1 MQSPPCFAPEWTLSA
16 ADLLH
21 LRSHQGLPSQFE
33 MVVELRDVV
42 GFRGEK
48 LVELR
53 LTDYSEF
60 ERPLFR
66 PGFLGD
72 KWPAIDFY
80 VELNAVRGK
89 RPYFFAQVKATSS
102 SLTAES
108 THLTLSS
115 KKADIDR
122 LLRIPG
128 PTYIFGVH
136 EPSNRVFVRSIHAG
150 VPVRA
155 VTRIP
160 VAYELTSTNLEVLH
174 REVREF
180 WSANDH
186 KPAAS
191 VFS

>member
-1 MQSPPCFAPEWTLSA
+1 
-16 ADLLH
+16 
-21 LRSHQGLPSQFE
+21 
-33 MVVELRDVV
+33 MVIELRDVI

-53 LTDYSEF
+53 LTDYSAF

-72 KWPAIDFY
+72 KWPAVDFY
-80 VELNAVRGK
+80 VELNSVRGK
-89 RPYFFAQVKATSS
+89 RPYFFAQVKTTSTP
-102 SLTAES
+102 LTAAS
-108 THLTLSS
+108 THLVISS
-115 KKADIDR
+115 RKSDIEH

-136 EPSNRVFVRSIHAG
+136 EPSNRVFVRSVHTGMPIQ
-150 VPVRA
+150 A

-160 VAYELTSTNLEVLH
+160 LAYELTSTNLEALH
-174 REVREF
+174 REVRDF

-186 KPAAS
+186 KPSAS
-191 VFS
+191 AFS

>member
-1 MQSPPCFAPEWTLSA
+1 
-16 ADLLH
+16 
-21 LRSHQGLPSQFE
+21 
-33 MVVELRDVV
+33 MVVEFRDVI

-53 LTDYSEF
+53 LTDYSHF
-60 ERPLFR
+60 EKPLFR
-66 PGFLGD
+66 PGFLGE
-72 KWPAIDFY
+72 KWPSIDFY
-80 VELNAVRGK
+80 VELNSVRGK
-89 RPYFFAQVKATSS
+89 RPYFFAQVKTTSS
-102 SLTAES
+102 ALSAES
-108 THLTLSS
+108 THLSISS
-115 KKADIDR
+115 RKRDIER

-136 EPSNRVFVRSIHAG
+136 EPTGRVFVRSIHTG
-150 VPVRA
+150 MPVQA
-155 VTRIP
+155 ITRIP

-174 REVREF
+174 REVRDF

>member
-1 MQSPPCFAPEWTLSA
+1 
-16 ADLLH
+16 
-21 LRSHQGLPSQFE
+21 

-48 LVELR
+48 LVELC
-53 LTDYSEF
+53 LTNYSEF
-60 ERPLFR
+60 DQPLFR

-72 KWPAIDFY
+72 KWPGIDFY

-89 RPYFFAQVKATSS
+89 RPYFFAQVKSTSS
-102 SLTAES
+102 PLEAEA
-108 THLTLSS
+108 THLNISS
-115 KKADIDR
+115 RKKDIEQ

-128 PTYIFGVH
+128 PTYIWGVH
-136 EPSNRVFVRSIHAG
+136 EPSRRVFVRSIHAG
-150 VPVRA
+150 IPARA

-160 VAYELTSTNLEVLH
+160 LAHELTSTNLEVLH

>member
-1 MQSPPCFAPEWTLSA
+1 MLRQGSAPGANTLPIDA
-16 ADLLH
+16 L
-21 LRSHQGLPSQFE
+21 
-33 MVVELRDVV
+33 MVELRDVV
-42 GFRGEK
+42 GYRGEK

-80 VELNAVRGK
+80 VELNSVRGR
-89 RPYFFAQVKATSS
+89 RPYFFDQVKSTSS
-102 SLTAES
+102 SLTPGS
-108 THLTLSS
+108 THLSISS
-115 KKADIDR
+115 RKMDIER

-136 EPSNRVFVRSIHAG
+136 EPSKRVFVRSIHVG
-150 VPVRA
+150 VPVQA
-155 VTRIP
+155 ITRIP
-160 VAYELTSTNLEVLH
+160 LSYELTSTNLEVLH
-174 REVREF
+174 REVRDF